1 LAVTSAPPPP
11 PSPRDISTVTIEE
24 EMRRSY
30 LDYAMSVIVA
40 RALPDVRDG
49 LKPVHRRI
57 LYSMQVNGNL
67 WNRAYRKSAR
77 IVGDVIGKY
86 HPHGELAIYDAMV
99 RMAQEFAMRL
109 KLIDG
114 QGNFGSMDGD
124 PPAAYR
130 YTEARLARV
139 ADSLLDDLDKDTVD
153 FQDNYDGTEQE
164 PKVLPAGFP
173 NLLVNGAQGIAVG
186 MATNIP
192 THNLGEVIDACCAY
206 LDNPAITIEE
216 LMEHVPAPDFPT
228 GGIIMG
234 RTGTRSAY
242 LTGRGAVVLRAKHHI
257 EEVRKDRDA
266 IVFTEIP
273 YQVNKAKLVER
284 IAETVR
290 EKLIDGIAELRD
302 ESDRDGLRVVVE
314 LKRDAEPEIVLNQ
327 LFRFTALQTSFGV
340 NMLALNGGRPELMT
354 LRDVIVAFIAF
365 REVVIT
371 RRTTYLLSK
380 ARERAHI
387 LAGLLIAV
395 ANIDEIIALIRAAPD
410 PAAAREGLTGR
421 RWPAADVAPLI
432 ALVEEPSGV
441 AEDGTYQLSD
451 AQARAILDLRLQRL
465 TGLERSKIAEEL
477 QGLITEIGGYLEI
490 LRSRARLIEV
500 LRGELL
506 AIKERFAT
514 PRRTAI
520 EELEFEADIEAL
532 IQREDMVV
540 TVSHAGYI
548 KRVPLSTYRAQ
559 RRGGRG
565 RAGMAIREEDFLSQV
580 FVAST
585 HAPVLFFTSSGR
597 VYKLKVHRLPLGT
610 PQARGRPMVNLLP
623 NLIGGESI
631 STVMPLPEDEESW
644 ADLTVMFATA
654 NGYVRRNA
662 LSDFGDV
669 RANGKIAMKFEGEDA
684 DDRLIAVATC
694 TDADDVLLATRNG
707 KAIRFQIKY
716 EKAKNEAQSEDEED
730 TEPTV
735 VSDGPETPSRST
747 TRGVR
752 ISKGRSSVGVR
763 GIKLLGDDMVISMS
777 ILRHEDIDSATRK
790 AYFKMRR
797 RRMED
802 TEANDGTES
811 PADPDELDAE
821 TGLGEMADEV
831 VLTDEAFA
839 DLAGREEFVLG
850 VTEKGFGVRSSAYDY
865 RITGRGG
872 QGINNMD
879 LSRRGDAVVAV
890 FPVGHNDQI
899 MLVTDGGMVIRCPVG
914 DIRIARRGSQG
925 VVIFKVGEG
934 ERVVSVARLPEI
946 ADENG
951 EAAADENE
959 EPPDDAAEGEEGTS
973 I

>member
-1 LAVTSAPPPP
+1 MAVTSAPPSPP
-11 PSPRDISTVTIEE
+11 DISTVTIEE

-57 LYSMQVNGNL
+57 LYSMQTNGNL
-67 WNRAYRKSAR
+67 WNRGYRKSAR

-99 RMAQEFAMRL
+99 RMAQDFAMRL

-130 YTEARLARV
+130 YTEARLARA
-139 ADSLLDDLDKDTVD
+139 ADSLLDDLDKNTVD

-206 LDNPAITIEE
+206 LDNPAVTVEE

-228 GGIIMG
+228 GGIILG
-234 RTGTRSAY
+234 RSGTHAAY
-242 LTGRGAVVLRAKHHI
+242 RTGRGAVVIRARHHI
-257 EEVRKDRDA
+257 EEIRKDRDA

-302 ESDRDGLRVVVE
+302 ESDREGLRIVVE

-340 NMLALNGGRPELMT
+340 NMLALNGGRPELLT
-354 LRDVIVAFIAF
+354 LRDVIGAFVAF
-365 REVVIT
+365 REEVVT
-371 RRTTYLLSK
+371 RRTTYLLGK

-410 PAAAREGLTGR
+410 PATAREGLMAR

-432 ALVEEPSGV
+432 ALVEEPGGV
-441 AEDGTYQLSD
+441 AEDGTYRLSD

-477 QGLITEIGGYLEI
+477 QGLISEIGGYLEI

-500 LRGELL
+500 VRGELL
-506 AIKERFAT
+506 AIKEQFST

-520 EELEFEADIEAL
+520 EEIEFEADIEAL

-565 RAGMAIREEDFLSQV
+565 RAGMAIREEDFVSEV

-623 NLIGGESI
+623 NLTQGETI

-644 ADLTVMFATA
+644 AELTVMFATA
-654 NGYVRRNA
+654 KGHVRRNA

-694 TDADDVLLATRNG
+694 TDANDVLLATRNG
-707 KAIRFQIKY
+707 KSIRFPVG
-716 EKAKNEAQSEDEED
+716 D
-730 TEPTV
+730 
-735 VSDGPETPSRST
+735 
-747 TRGVR
+747 VR
-752 ISKGRSSVGVR
+752 VFSGRSSVGVR
-763 GIKLLGDDMVISMS
+763 GIRLLGDDAVISMS
-777 ILRHEDIDSATRK
+777 ILRHEEVAPDVRN
-790 AYFKMRR
+790 AYLSLARDRR
-797 RRMED
+797 RQMGDESEAAEPQPVPEPED
-802 TEANDGTES
+802 E
-811 PADPDELDAE
+811 
-821 TGLGEMADEV
+821 GENGGAVAAVSEEV
-831 VLTDEAFA
+831 YA
-839 DLAGREEFVLG
+839 DLAAREECLLS

-890 FPVGHNDQI
+890 FPVGQKDQV
-899 MLVTDGGMVIRCPVG
+899 MLVTDGGMVIRCPVH

-934 ERVVSVARLPEI
+934 ERVVSVARLPEV
-946 ADENG
+946 AEENG
-951 EAAADENE
+951 
-959 EPPDDAAEGEEGTS
+959 DDALEENGAQEADEGEEGTS
-973 I
+973 T